1 MDAFLKGWRTMTEDQ
16 LAKQVMF
23 KVEDTDHH
31 LQGTFNRAE
40 ASVPMNLSLRLSSSR
55 YNDSGVTGVWT
66 KVQIPPGTRF
76 GPIQGAICPPGKNFF
91 FNSRAVGT
99 CLRVGHNA
107 SYWI

>member
-76 GPIQGAICPPGKNFF
+76 GPIQGAICPPGKKILLLLQLLF
-91 FNSRAVGT
+91 S
-99 CLRVGHNA
+99 L
-107 SYWI
+107 